1 MNNVKNIFTKIL
13 MVGVML
19 MLVVMPCFADNGCED
34 DDNDMISAEFAL
46 CSTHAY
52 NIGKVENPESG
63 DRELMRDVIA
73 MKTEIVTQQMY
84 RHYQQMESMLK
95 RFKTQLKKAVLSA
108 DLQAAGAKKDDDDN
122 DTYVSKDM
130 NIFIAG
136 IQDCNS
142 MMDSLK
148 RAECFNTNYQ
158 TIYNTSGN
166 GSTPSASGVKK
177 QLAKDFENVCAELGD
192 GTKGNESSPIC
203 AKAKVGGKDIDC
215 KETSILGKK
224 ANFQACLNTHR
235 TNINKLYEKAR
246 TQNAGWNTPKWGYGG

>member
-1 MNNVKNIFTKIL
+1 MGMNNIKNIFTKIL

-19 MLVVMPCFADNGCED
+19 MLVVMPCFADNGCEN

-52 NIGKVENPESG
+52 NIGEIENPESG

-108 DLQAAGAKKDDDDN
+108 DLQAAGAKKDDDDDN

-177 QLAKDFENVCAELGD
+177 QLAKDFEIVCAELGKD
-192 GTKGNESSPIC
+192 CATPKINEKNIECNTNS
-203 AKAKVGGKDIDC
+203 
-215 KETSILGKK
+215 LGKK
-224 ANFQACLNTHR
+224 ANFQQCLNTHR

-246 TQNAGWNTPKWGYGG
+246 TQNAGWNTPKWGYAG

>member
-1 MNNVKNIFTKIL
+1 
-13 MVGVML
+13 ML
-19 MLVVMPCFADNGCED
+19 MLVVMPCFADNGCEN

-177 QLAKDFENVCAELGD
+177 QLAKDFEIVCKELSADNEKYIKCVKAEVGD
-192 GTKGNESSPIC
+192 KE
-203 AKAKVGGKDIDC
+203 IDC
-215 KETSILGKK
+215 NETSSLGKK
-224 ANFQACLNTHR
+224 ANFQACLNAHR

-246 TQNAGWNTPKWGYGG
+246 DQNAKYNTPRWGYGG

>member
-1 MNNVKNIFTKIL
+1 

-19 MLVVMPCFADNGCED
+19 MLVVMPCFADNGCEND
-34 DDNDMISAEFAL
+34 NNDMISAEFAL

-52 NIGKVENPESG
+52 NIGEVTNPGSG

-177 QLAKDFENVCAELGD
+177 QLAKDFGIVCTELG
-192 GTKGNESSPIC
+192 TEC
-203 AKAKVGGKDIDC
+203 AKPKDNEKPIEC
-215 KETSILGKK
+215 SENNNLGKK

-235 TNINKLYEKAR
+235 TNINTLYKNAR
-246 TQNAGWNTPKWGYGG
+246 TQNANWNTPKFGYGG

>member
-1 MNNVKNIFTKIL
+1 
-13 MVGVML
+13 ML
-19 MLVVMPCFADNGCED
+19 MLVVMPCFADNGCEND
-34 DDNDMISAEFAL
+34 NNDMISAEFAL

-52 NIGKVENPESG
+52 NIGEVKNPASG

-177 QLAKDFENVCAELGD
+177 QLAKDFGIVCTELG
-192 GTKGNESSPIC
+192 TEC
-203 AKAKVGGKDIDC
+203 AKPKDNEKPIEC
-215 KETSILGKK
+215 SENNNLGKK

-235 TNINKLYEKAR
+235 TNINTLYKNAR
-246 TQNAGWNTPKWGYGG
+246 TQNANWNTPKFGYGG

>member
-19 MLVVMPCFADNGCED
+19 MLVVMPCFADNGCEN

-177 QLAKDFENVCAELGD
+177 QLAKDFEIVCAELL
-192 GTKGNESSPIC
+192 TEC
-203 AKAKVGGKDIDC
+203 AKPKVDEKDIEC
-215 KETSILGKK
+215 SESNNLGKK
-224 ANFQACLNTHR
+224 ANFQACLNKHR
-235 TNINKLYEKAR
+235 TNINKLYENAR
-246 TQNAGWNTPKWGYGG
+246 DQNAKYNTPRWGYGG

>member
-1 MNNVKNIFTKIL
+1 
-13 MVGVML
+13 ML
-19 MLVVMPCFADNGCED
+19 MLVVMPCFADNGCEN

-177 QLAKDFENVCAELGD
+177 QLANDFKIVCGELGQEQKD
-192 GTKGNESSPIC
+192 GKSVPIC
-203 AKAKVGGKDIDC
+203 VEPDNIKC
-215 KETSILGKK
+215 SESKELGKK
-224 ANFQACLNTHR
+224 ANFQACLNAHR

>member
-1 MNNVKNIFTKIL
+1 MKRVKNIFTKIL

-19 MLVVMPCFADNGCED
+19 MLVVMPCFADNGCEN

-52 NIGKVENPESG
+52 NIGRVENPESG

-177 QLAKDFENVCAELGD
+177 QLAKDIEIVCKELSADNEKYIKCVKAE
-192 GTKGNESSPIC
+192 
-203 AKAKVGGKDIDC
+203 VGEKEIDC
-215 KETSILGKK
+215 KEINELGKK

-246 TQNAGWNTPKWGYGG
+246 TQNANWNTPRWGYGG